1 MNQALTHQNI
11 ILPDDAS
18 AVTLRFAVYPAKAPL
33 AGRATLSIEADL
45 GHSVAI
51 TFYNPDTLAAL
62 RDVLNSADADMFM
75 SSADVAVNA

>member
-45 GHSVAI
+45 GHSVGI
-51 TFYNPDTLAAL
+51 TFYNPAAL
-62 RDVLNSADADMFM
+62 RDVLNSTDAATFI
-75 SSADVAVNA
+75 SSATND

>member
-1 MNQALTHQNI
+1 MKQALTHQSI

-18 AVTLRFAVYPAKAPL
+18 AVTLMFAVYPANPPL
-33 AGRATLSIEADL
+33 ARRAMLSIQADL
-45 GHSVAI
+45 GHSVGI
-51 TFYNPDTLAAL
+51 TFYNPATLAAL

>member
-18 AVTLRFAVYPAKAPL
+18 AVTFRFAVYPANPPL
-33 AGRATLSIEADL
+33 ARRAMLSIQADL
-45 GHSVAI
+45 GHSVGI
-51 TFYNPDTLAAL
+51 TFYSPATLAAL
-62 RDVLNSADADMFM
+62 RDVLNSADADMVM